1 MTAWFLWQ
9 TMQKDGGANIAVASR
24 FLWLR
29 ISYVCL
35 ILSFHWFISASFS
48 ILAFFKESWSL
59 TGYFFSNN
67 IYVALVTQGL
77 LCYNIATLGMFT
89 SFSGGSRGGAREAR
103 KPTHPP
109 PPSIW
114 TRHCRCQCRL
124 NVLLSSQLKSIKNHL
139 PLHHEHIH
147 GVVASPARKVG
158 TGYNCTPTHHGHLL
172 LWTWLKI

>member
-9 TMQKDGGANIAVASR
+9 TMQKDGGANIAMSSQ

-59 TGYFFSNN
+59 TGGFFSNN

-77 LCYNIATLGMFT
+77 L
-89 SFSGGSRGGAREAR
+89 E
-103 KPTHPP
+103 THPP
-109 PPSIW
+109 PPLIW
-114 TRHCRCQCRL
+114 IRHCRCQCRL
-124 NVLLSSQLKSIKNHL
+124 NVLLSSQLKSIKNYL

-147 GVVASPARKVG
+147 GVVASPARKEG
-158 TGYNCTPTHHGHLL
+158 TGYNCTSTHHVHLL

>member
-9 TMQKDGGANIAVASR
+9 TMQKDGGANIAMGSQ

-59 TGYFFSNN
+59 TGGFFSNN

-77 LCYNIATLGMFT
+77 LE
-89 SFSGGSRGGAREAR
+89 SFFNA
-103 KPTHPP
+103 PP
-109 PPSIW
+109 PPPPLIW
-114 TRHCRCQCRL
+114 IRHCRCQCRL
-124 NVLLSSQLKSIKNHL
+124 NVLLSSQLKSIKNYL

-147 GVVASPARKVG
+147 GVVASPARKEG
-158 TGYNCTPTHHGHLL
+158 TGYNCTSTHHVHLL

>member
-9 TMQKDGGANIAVASR
+9 TKQKDGGANIAMASR

-48 ILAFFKESWSL
+48 ILAFFKDSWSL
-59 TGYFFSNN
+59 TGGFFSNN

-89 SFSGGSRGGAREAR
+89 SFSGGSRGGARGAR
-103 KPTHPP
+103 NPP
-109 PPSIW
+109 PPPLFGSGTVVVSVDVMSYCLVSW
-114 TRHCRCQCRL
+114 K
-124 NVLLSSQLKSIKNHL
+124 LLKTIYRYITNTSM
-139 PLHHEHIH
+139 
-147 GVVASPARKVG
+147 VWWPAQRER
-158 TGYNCTPTHHGHLL
+158 
-172 LWTWLKI
+172 

>member
-9 TMQKDGGANIAVASR
+9 TMQKDGGANIAMASR

-59 TGYFFSNN
+59 TGGFFSNN

-89 SFSGGSRGGAREAR
+89 SFSGGSRGGARGAR
-103 KPTHPP
+103 KPPP

-114 TRHCRCQCRL
+114 IRHCRCQCRL

-158 TGYNCTPTHHGHLL
+158 TGYNCTSTHRVHLL